1 MSETKTQIT
10 LPTYVNKGK
19 ARDTG
24 VFEVLTIE
32 QVRAWSEPKRQE
44 CDHNVP
50 INHLSQEQE
59 MQNSRVYL
67 GTPYCYDCQ
76 TRDIHLPTC
85 RFFAC
90 GRCSGTGVQSI
101 DLTPSIDVLIGGHG
115 LEAIHGR
122 SGKVVA
128 EYSNQGDTY
137 APTLMFRN
145 GHCWV
150 NNWGD
155 FVESYERR
163 HGKLN

>member
-19 ARDTG
+19 ARETG

-101 DLTPSIDVLIGGHG
+101 DLTPSHVWFVTINGDAR
-115 LEAIHGR
+115 EAKVN
-122 SGKVVA
+122 GKVRTWKRDTRRVELPIKYGMY
-128 EYSNQGDTY
+128 EYGTFDASDIEQGR
-137 APTLMFRN
+137 LL
-145 GHCWV
+145 
-150 NNWGD
+150 
-155 FVESYERR
+155 RR
-163 HGKLN
+163 VK